1 MAIVVVI
8 AKRILYGHIVII
20 NNVVVEIQEGLQDPA
35 AEDQE
40 PEEQVRVPQDRQD
53 GLQPG

>member
-8 AKRILYGHIVII
+8 AKRIHGHTVID
-20 NNVVVEIQEGLQDPA
+20 NVVVEIQEGLQDAA